1 MKVAVGVVVELLD
14 AVPLALGRHGF
25 EHVGDP
31 LLVIA
36 VEGQEVVSVIAVLV
50 NPTEL
55 PLRAFSVYLTS
66 MSPLEIVVNC
76 ESESESESERERGE
90 TIECLNVT
98 VRSHQTRRGDR
109 IPFKVNV

>member
-1 MKVAVGVVVELLD
+1 MKVVVDVVVELLD
-14 AVPLALGRHGF
+14 EVPLVLGKIGSV
-25 EHVGDP
+25 HVGDP
-31 LLVIA
+31 LLANA

-76 ESESESESERERGE
+76 ESESESESESERG
-90 TIECLNVT
+90 
-98 VRSHQTRRGDR
+98 RKQ
-109 IPFKVNV
+109 